1 MDKMMDVNHAV
12 THDVDLQTVNQ
23 IVTSPWRQTLPR
35 WRVWW
40 R

>member
-23 IVTSPWRQTLPR
+23 IVTSP
-35 WRVWW
+35 
-40 R
+40 